1 MINGLLLPIFVSSY
15 LGGIIYLQISQ
26 LMCDWRRIDVTLV
39 ISIENQFVGSGQLY
53 NSNYDPVWKMIPSLT
68 VFSLFLE
75 GVFIN
80 PADSLLKKFWFE
92 KSGYSECFLT

>member
-1 MINGLLLPIFVSSY
+1 MINGLLLPTFVSSY
-15 LGGIIYLQISQ
+15 LGGIIYLQTSQ
-26 LMCDWRRIDVTLV
+26 LMCEWRGVNLM
-39 ISIENQFVGSGQLY
+39 ISTENQSVGSGQLY
-53 NSNYDPVWKMIPSLT
+53 NSNYDPVWKMIPSLM

-80 PADSLLKKFWFE
+80 PANSLLKRFWFE